1 MPDQDRSSSENF
13 IISNVQRQQTI
24 DQIGCLLKERLS
36 LQQSLVDRVATNTS
50 SNEQLFLEILEIFD
64 TLESLIDYLQNNP
77 QLTEKAIERIPKS
90 LNTIQSKLLATLARR
105 QVERVE
111 ITDPSDLQF
120 CQIVDA
126 QIDPAVTVPI
136 ISKVVRQGFIIGERL
151 LRPVEVIVQKPPV
164 SN

>member
-1 MPDQDRSSSENF
+1 MPNRDRSSSDSF
-13 IISNVQRQQTI
+13 IISKVQQQQTI
-24 DQIGCLLKERLS
+24 EQIGCLLKERLS
-36 LQQSLVDRVATNTS
+36 LQQSLADRVATHTA
-50 SNEQLFLEILEIFD
+50 SNEQLFLEILELFD

-77 QLTEKAIERIPKS
+77 QLTQQAIERIPKS

-120 CQIVDA
+120 CQIVDTQSDA
-126 QIDPAVTVPI
+126 AVTVPR
-136 ISKVVRQGFIIGERL
+136 ISKIVRQGFTIDKRL

>member
-1 MPDQDRSSSENF
+1 MSHQDRSSLDNL
-13 IISNVQRQQTI
+13 IISKAIQQQTI
-24 DQIGCLLKERLS
+24 EQIGCLLKERLS
-36 LQQSLVDRVATNTS
+36 LQQSLADRVATHTS

-77 QLTEKAIERIPKS
+77 KLTEKAIERIPKS

-105 QVERVE
+105 QVQRVE

-120 CQIVDA
+120 CQIVDT
-126 QIDPAVTVPI
+126 QIESGVTVPT
-136 ISKVVRQGFIIGERL
+136 ISKVVRQGFKIEERL

>member
-1 MPDQDRSSSENF
+1 MSDLDRASSDNF
-13 IISNVQRQQTI
+13 IISRATQQQTI

-36 LQQSLVDRVATNTS
+36 LQQSLADRVTTHTA

-90 LNTIQSKLLATLARR
+90 LNTVQSKLLATLARR
-105 QVERVE
+105 QVERIE
-111 ITDPSDLQF
+111 ITDPADLQF
-120 CQIVDA
+120 CQIVDT
-126 QIDPAVTVPI
+126 QIDPVITVPT
-136 ISKVVRQGFIIGERL
+136 ISKVVRQGFKIDERL